1 MLLMKN
7 WRRYLKLIIANY
19 LSIVIALGLMFTL
32 PVWSII
38 VLMVMMTIS
47 NIALINYWIKDTSLN
62 HETKKAYDLGYIDG
76 VLECAKAELK

>member
-1 MLLMKN
+1 
-7 WRRYLKLIIANY
+7 
-19 LSIVIALGLMFTL
+19 
-32 PVWSII
+32 
-38 VLMVMMTIS
+38 MVMMTIS